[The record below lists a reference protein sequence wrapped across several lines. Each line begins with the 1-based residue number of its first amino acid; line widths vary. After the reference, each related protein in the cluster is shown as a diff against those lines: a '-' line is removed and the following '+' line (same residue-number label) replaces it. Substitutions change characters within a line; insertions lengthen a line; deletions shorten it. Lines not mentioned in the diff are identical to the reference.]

1 MVNIPGFPFSP
12 SFDLS
17 SAPASSAVLVGPSV
31 ALTLFDE
38 SLLNE
43 RVEVGIEPTMMDFL
57 FVVVLQLVFDRESVG
72 VIKSG
77 NYVQQ
82 IALKASEILHVAIY
96 SFEF

>member
-17 SAPASSAVLVGPSV
+17 GAPASSTILVGPAV
-31 ALTLFDE
+31 PLTFFDE

-57 FVVVLQLVFDRESVG
+57 FVVVLELVFDRESVG
-72 VIKSG
+72 AIKSG

-82 IALKASEILHVAIY
+82 IALKASEIVYVAIY

>member
-1 MVNIPGFPFSP
+1 MVNISGFPFSP
-12 SFDLS
+12 SFNLS
-17 SAPASSAVLVGPSV
+17 SATTSSAVLVGPSV
-31 ALTLFDE
+31 ALALLDK

-43 RVEVGIEPTMMDFL
+43 RIEIWIEPTMMDLF
-57 FVVVLQLVFDRESVG
+57 FVVVLEYVLDRESVG

-82 IALKASEILHVAIY
+82 IALKASEIVHVAIY